1 MSYVSDVVVNKGSA
15 IKPEGFERART
26 VKEIKETNKS
36 RIGNKEAKEKCRGY
50 KKQKRMYS
58 LPV

>member
-1 MSYVSDVVVNKGSA
+1 MYVVVNKGSD

-26 VKEIKETNKS
+26 LKEIKETNKS

-50 KKQKRMYS
+50 TKQKRMYS